1 MAARGKTFC
10 ISALGG
16 LIGLI
21 GVIGLTAAAQ
31 QTEPTS
37 TPAPALRANAALL
50 LLDYQVIRVPGDQP
64 IDLLGFHVDHQVADG
79 LYVGAGLYAPLLQG
93 EYGGF
98 TAFDINAHARRRLG
112 GRWFATAGLSVGGGA
127 GGRSVENAKSLSG
140 TGGFYKAYLGLGHD
154 FGAFAL
160 GVNVS
165 KMKFTHSA
173 IDGTQGNLFLEI
185 PYSYLTGPFS
195 AHGQRLSAGD
205 AQQAAAASSER
216 MLTVVFDNF
225 RQRNPEGT
233 YKGGFNIADLQY
245 AQYFA
250 FARDSFWYAG
260 LGVGYRGLPLYN
272 QVMGGVGQ
280 RVALTPDITLYGQL
294 GVGSGGY
301 APERI
306 NTDAGLLAY
315 PRVAA
320 ELALTR
326 SLGLSLSAGYLVA
339 PKGTSKN
346 TSFGIALTHHLRVAD
361 TPASSGSDE
370 AGSPPTHQAFR
381 VGLFQQTD
389 FGVRFLGT
397 ARGQLQMIGIQADAI
412 LDSRWY
418 IPLQAS
424 VATSTYLGYPGY
436 GELLAGIGLQSRSG
450 PGDRV
455 QVFGEMLAGTNV
467 HGLGVKLGG
476 GLRYSLNE
484 STALHLRAGHFEAR
498 SAANN
503 RFSANS
509 VGLGLDY
516 RFSIPAW

>member
-1 MAARGKTFC
+1 MAARGKTFFG
-10 ISALGG
+10 ISALGW
-16 LIGLI
+16 LTS
-21 GVIGLTAAAQ
+21 LTAVAQ
-31 QTEPTS
+31 QPDTAIP
-37 TPAPALRANAALL
+37 PAPALRANAALI

-64 IDLLGFHVDHQVADG
+64 IDLLGFHVNKQVADG
-79 LYVGAGLYAPLLQG
+79 LYVGAGLYAPLLKG

-98 TAFDINAHARRRLG
+98 TAFDINAHARQRLA

-160 GVNVS
+160 GANVS
-165 KMKFTHSA
+165 KMKFTRSA
-173 IDGTQGNLFLEI
+173 INGTQGNLFLEI
-185 PYSYLTGPFS
+185 PYSYLTGPFA
-195 AHGQRLSAGD
+195 AHGQRLSAGE
-205 AQQAAAASSER
+205 ARQAAAASSER

-250 FARDSFWYAG
+250 RDSYWYAG

-280 RVALTPDITLYGQL
+280 RVALTPDVTLYGQL

-306 NTDAGLLAY
+306 NTDAGLLVY
-315 PRVAA
+315 PRVSA
-320 ELALTR
+320 EVALTR

-346 TSFGIALTHHLRVAD
+346 TSFGVALTHHLRVAD
-361 TPASSGSDE
+361 TAAGSGS
-370 AGSPPTHQAFR
+370 GSGSVYSLPTHQAFR
-381 VGLFQQTD
+381 VSLFQQTD
-389 FGVRFLGT
+389 IGVRFMGT
-397 ARGQLQMIGIQADAI
+397 ARGQLQMIGIQADAM
-412 LDSRWY
+412 LDDRWY

-436 GELLAGIGLQSRSG
+436 GELLAGIGLQSRTG

-455 QVFGEMLAGTNV
+455 QVFGEVLAGTNV
-467 HGLGVKLGG
+467 HGLGVKANGG
-476 GLRYSLNE
+476 VRYSLNDR
-484 STALHLRAGHFEAR
+484 TALHLRAGHFEAR
-498 SAANN
+498 SAAGN
-503 RFSANS
+503 RFSAHS